1 MLPIYYR
8 YSNDTHGGNGEQEGA
23 RGALYVQAFG
33 AVDMTL
39 AQQWGSLPKPVRE
52 AFKQLPGNL
61 SRKGCVPI
69 RGSTHSVT

>member
-52 AFKQLPGNL
+52 AFSATYTRLGLTPPGQ
-61 SRKGCVPI
+61 RK
-69 RGSTHSVT
+69 